1 MNDPAAR
8 ARGIAANLRT
18 IASTIPDNHLH
29 PTEKE
34 ELRNA
39 ARLLEGDLA
48 EAIADDLEA
57 LRTNEKSAV
66 ARGFWN
72 AAAGHVRA
80 VHGRAT

>member
-18 IASTIPDNHLH
+18 IASTYPEDH
-29 PTEKE
+29 PTEAA
-34 ELRNA
+34 ELRAA